1 MELGTSMV
9 GPFGEYIDILVR
21 NNSLPKALLPVVEL
35 SRKLCWVVRNPC
47 EKERGLEKGG
57 LVETSTHA
65 LPTPRW

>member
-1 MELGTSMV
+1 MV
-9 GPFGEYIDILVR
+9 GPFGEYMDILVR

-57 LVETSTHA
+57 LVGDFHA
-65 LPTPRW
+65 CSAYSKVVGK